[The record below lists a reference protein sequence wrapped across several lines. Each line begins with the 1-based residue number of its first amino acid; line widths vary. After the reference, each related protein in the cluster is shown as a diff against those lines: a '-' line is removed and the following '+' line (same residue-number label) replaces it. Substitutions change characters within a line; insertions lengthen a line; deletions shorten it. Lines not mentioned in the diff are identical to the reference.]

1 MKTIWKIILNGV
13 VALAFIALTIFSL
26 VEYRSDKVGTTYFE
40 DRLSLIKE
48 SLTIFSKFFTYI
60 ENTPG
65 LQFLLLTTKD
75 VIPEKQ
81 LLNNID
87 TEQIGNLINKTNIK
101 EKVTN
106 IGLASSST
114 ATPSINPSEII
125 KKLKEQLTKDWSR
138 P

>member
-26 VEYRSDKVGTTYFE
+26 VEYRSDKVGTTYSE
-40 DRLSLIKE
+40 DRLPLIKE

-81 LLNNID
+81 LLNNI
-87 TEQIGNLINKTNIK
+87 
-101 EKVTN
+101 
-106 IGLASSST
+106 
-114 ATPSINPSEII
+114 
-125 KKLKEQLTKDWSR
+125 
-138 P
+138 